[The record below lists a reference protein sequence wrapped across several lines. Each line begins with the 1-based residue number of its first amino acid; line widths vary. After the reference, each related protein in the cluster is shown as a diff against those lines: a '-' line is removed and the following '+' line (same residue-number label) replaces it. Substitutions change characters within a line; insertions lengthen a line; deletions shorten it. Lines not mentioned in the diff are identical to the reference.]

1 MRPEERYAIRW
12 RVLLWTLTAPL
23 AIFSGPASAFQ
34 KWRRTR
40 SPDITGVAAD
50 ELIAIADE
58 ILLRRFAGR
67 LIFRT
72 RCLKRTLVIWR
83 LLRAYGH
90 DPHAVIGLDRE
101 GKRLAGHAWIEIE
114 GRRLADPIFSPP
126 RDFVPFLSIGDRTVA
141 LTGAATADGNP
152 SVTGDPSSPRHA

>member
-1 MRPEERYAIRW
+1 MRPNERYAIRW
-12 RVLLWTLTAPL
+12 NVLLWTLSAPL
-23 AIFSGPASAFQ
+23 AMLRSPAEAFQ
-34 KWRRTR
+34 RWRHAR
-40 SPDITGVAAD
+40 PPGNPGFPAD

-83 LLRAYGH
+83 LLRAHGH

-101 GKRLAGHAWIEIE
+101 GRKLAGHAWIEIE
-114 GRRLADPIFSPP
+114 GRRLADPVFSPP

-141 LTGAATADGNP
+141 LTGAETADGNP
-152 SVTGDPSSPRHA
+152 SVTGDVLASRPS